1 VTEPARRIFEE
12 AMCLSEP
19 DRRMLAE
26 ALMDSVGEVGDEI
39 DGAWREE
46 VLRRID
52 QVRNGEV
59 TLEPWSE
66 VRRQMREA
74 RRR

>member
-1 VTEPARRIFEE
+1 MSLP
-12 AMCLSEP
+12 EP
-19 DRRMLAE
+19 DRRSLAE
-26 ALMDSVGEVGDEI
+26 ALLDSVREVGDEI
-39 DGAWREE
+39 DGAWRDE
-46 VLRRID
+46 VVRRMD

-74 RRR
+74 RRA

>member
-1 VTEPARRIFEE
+1 
-12 AMCLSEP
+12 MCLSEP

-26 ALMDSVGEVGDEI
+26 ALLDSVREVGDEI

-52 QVRNGEV
+52 QARNGEV
-59 TLEPWSE
+59 MLEPWSE
-66 VRRQMREA
+66 VRRHMSEA

>member
-1 VTEPARRIFEE
+1 VTEPARKIFEE
-12 AMCLSEP
+12 AMCLPEP
-19 DRRMLAE
+19 DRRSLAQ
-26 ALMDSVGEVGDEI
+26 ALLDSVREVGDEI

-46 VLRRID
+46 VVRRID

-74 RRR
+74 RRP

>member
-12 AMCLSEP
+12 AMCLPEP
-19 DRRMLAE
+19 DRRSLAE
-26 ALMDSVGEVGDEI
+26 ALLDSVREVGDEI

-46 VLRRID
+46 VVRRMD

-59 TLEPWSE
+59 ALEPWSE

-74 RRR
+74 RRA